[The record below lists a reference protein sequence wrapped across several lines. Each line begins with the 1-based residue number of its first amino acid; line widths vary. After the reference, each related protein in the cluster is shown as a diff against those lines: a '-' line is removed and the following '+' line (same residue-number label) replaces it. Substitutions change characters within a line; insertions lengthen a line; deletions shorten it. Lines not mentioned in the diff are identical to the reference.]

1 MDIEIVLFQIINRS
15 KLLQRKPPPVAPP
28 SGLSAEHCVDST
40 QYSLKNTIDVIRNS
54 SYDVFMI
61 KEFKCNDTEK
71 LFNDINVKKFS
82 AILRP
87 ARIKLEILNAA
98 VSLNSLRVSPGNR
111 LEQLKGDRTGQHSI
125 RINNQWRICFTWR
138 NEDTYDVEIVDYH

>member
-1 MDIEIVLFQIINRS
+1 
-15 KLLQRKPPPVAPP
+15 
-28 SGLSAEHCVDST
+28 
-40 QYSLKNTIDVIRNS
+40 
-54 SYDVFMI
+54 MI